1 MDEISRKILMIC
13 NRQVAGVWSAQLKSC
28 WLHILC
34 SIFENVQPVYDFY
47 YGKCIW
53 QQFCTHN
60 LIENRDREEKN
71 IKQQTEF
78 EQRIFIN
85 LSLAIG
91 RGESARANKSRGS
104 YESRSVINSHSSN
117 NNNSNVSC
125 NCCPGTLQSLSS
137 LSLSWVNTTIGCA
150 ELHVQV

>member
-1 MDEISRKILMIC
+1 MDEISPQILMIC
-13 NRQVAGVWSAQLKSC
+13 NRQVARVWSAQLKSC
-28 WLHILC
+28 WLHILF

-85 LSLAIG
+85 LSLVKTG
-91 RGESARANKSRGS
+91 GKQVKPRVRGGLTNREGHMKVG
-104 YESRSVINSHSSN
+104 
-117 NNNSNVSC
+117 
-125 NCCPGTLQSLSS
+125 QSLTVTAATTTTVTWVAIAVLA
-137 LSLSWVNTTIGCA
+137 LSNHSAVSPWA
-150 ELHVQV
+150 E